1 MLTDSGG
8 FGISV
13 VYEMCSMHQNI
24 YCLVTNASVLL
35 SFALQEREKKKKK
48 DAIVIALSGL
58 LLSLNSVGLCL
69 LQLIYASVYGVPIL

>member
-1 MLTDSGG
+1 MLIDSGG

-24 YCLVTNASVLL
+24 YYLVANASGLL
-35 SFALQEREKKKKK
+35 SFALQERAKK
-48 DAIVIALSGL
+48 DMIVIALSDL

-69 LQLIYASVYGVPIL
+69 LQLIYAPVFGVPIL